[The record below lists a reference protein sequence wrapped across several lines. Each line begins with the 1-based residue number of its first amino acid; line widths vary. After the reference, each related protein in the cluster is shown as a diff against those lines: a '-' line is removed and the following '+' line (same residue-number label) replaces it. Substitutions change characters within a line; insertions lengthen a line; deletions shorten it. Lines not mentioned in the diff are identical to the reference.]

1 MSGFTLKGVG
11 NAPQLFTGAAM
22 NDNPVGDLKP
32 RQIDGQAGE
41 PPYYTRES
49 ASNLLWGI
57 GLALLVALA
66 LMFCA

>member
-1 MSGFTLKGVG
+1 
-11 NAPQLFTGAAM
+11 M
-22 NDNPVGDLKP
+22 NDNPLGDLKP